1 MNNTI
6 RNIFSKIL
14 FGFLFGIGLSIS
26 LFASFYSM
34 QKTSRDALTSINQ
47 TKELEI
53 TWHEDIS
60 SSDRLQFRGSIKNNG
75 KEMKRFLKLEVEFY
89 NKDVFIYES
98 FGQIQSKIEPGE
110 EENFILVCKNR
121 ETKCEDE
128 YDILNEEY
136 DSYKIYIN
144 SAY

>member
-6 RNIFSKIL
+6 KDIFSIIL
-14 FGFLFGIGLSIS
+14 FGFLFGIDLSIS

-34 QKTSRDALTSINQ
+34 QKTSRDALKSINQ

-60 SSDRLQFRGSIKNNG
+60 SSDRLQFKGGIKNNG
-75 KEMKRFLKLEVEFY
+75 KEMKRFFELEVEFY

-98 FGQIQSKIEPGE
+98 RGQIESKIEPGE
-110 EENFILVCKNR
+110 EENFILICKNR
-121 ETKCEDE
+121 RTKCEDE
-128 YDILNEEY
+128 YDIFNVEY

>member
-6 RNIFSKIL
+6 KDIFSKIL

-34 QKTSRDALTSINQ
+34 QKTSRDALKSINQ

-60 SSDRLQFRGSIKNNG
+60 SSDRLQFRGGIKNNG
-75 KEMKRFLKLEVEFY
+75 KEMKRFLKMEVEFY
-89 NKDVFIYES
+89 NKDVFIYERDRKS
-98 FGQIQSKIEPGE
+98 
-110 EENFILVCKNR
+110 VV
-121 ETKCEDE
+121 
-128 YDILNEEY
+128 
-136 DSYKIYIN
+136 
-144 SAY
+144 